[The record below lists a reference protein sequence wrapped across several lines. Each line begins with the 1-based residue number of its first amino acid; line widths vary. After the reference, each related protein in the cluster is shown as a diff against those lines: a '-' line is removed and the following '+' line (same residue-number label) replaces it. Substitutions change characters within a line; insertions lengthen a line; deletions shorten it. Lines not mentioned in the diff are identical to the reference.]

1 MKKLLV
7 GLVSMLLMLCIAGC
21 SSGGDTTDDTTAT
34 DTTEE
39 SASKEPAS
47 EGDLDGY
54 YVSIGDCLYDTN
66 EEGNRV
72 IIVNFDFTNNSE
84 EATSFDVAVMAKA
97 YQDGIEIEPAYG
109 LRDSESAASG
119 AYDADGTMR
128 NVQPGATLTV
138 QEAYLLSNDTSDIMI
153 EATPLISFED
163 VSITKTFSQQ

>member
-1 MKKLLV
+1 
-7 GLVSMLLMLCIAGC
+7 
-21 SSGGDTTDDTTAT
+21 
-34 DTTEE
+34 
-39 SASKEPAS
+39 
-47 EGDLDGY
+47 
-54 YVSIGDCLYDTN
+54 
-66 EEGNRV
+66 
-72 IIVNFDFTNNSE
+72 
-84 EATSFDVAVMAKA
+84 MAKA